1 MLPPLGSTIQET
13 LRNYLGKL
21 NSYLEDYRFIDSA
34 DDAELSTY
42 ELTGT
47 AYDHDHKC
55 MEFQDTANAVKGIL
69 CDIDDIIELEPPD
82 PMDLVNCFDDLVKDI
97 RTLCDS
103 FVQYEDF
110 HYEQDFSATMEAID
124 AIYQTSKAN
133 VEHDR
138 NGVP

>member
-1 MLPPLGSTIQET
+1 MRGYLENVLLPLGSTIQET

-34 DDAELSTY
+34 
-42 ELTGT
+42 
-47 AYDHDHKC
+47 
-55 MEFQDTANAVKGIL
+55 
-69 CDIDDIIELEPPD
+69 
-82 PMDLVNCFDDLVKDI
+82 
-97 RTLCDS
+97 
-103 FVQYEDF
+103 
-110 HYEQDFSATMEAID
+110 TMEAID